1 MTIEEELVLLED
13 GMRRLKIEWDM
24 YFGGGAKRPPMDAQW
39 RVETTIKRLDGTR
52 TLNFGQRFRLNAMIQ
67 RHAIHADLWRQKLKR
82 REEGRE
88 GPQGRR
94 VDVKPAPPPEPA
106 APNGPGTFRVQW
118 DDPEKDPDKVGQ
130 LFNALM
136 AAKKHV
142 GENVETINIDGF
154 RRFVKQKTDQLKRD
168 MRCQNVEYLVVVENG
183 KVSLKA
189 KGA

>member
-24 YFGGGAKRPPMDAQW
+24 YFGGGVKKPPYDSQW
-39 RVETTIKRLDGTR
+39 RIETTIKRLDGNR
-52 TLNFGQRFRLNAMIQ
+52 SLNYGQRFRLNSLVQ

-94 VDVKPAPPPEPA
+94 VDVKPEPAPA
-106 APNGPGTFRVQW
+106 APSSFRVQW
-118 DDPEKDPDKVGQ
+118 DDPEKHSEKVGQ
-130 LFNALM
+130 LFNALVS
-136 AAKKHV
+136 AKKQL
-142 GENVETINIDGF
+142 GESVDTINIDGF
-154 RRFVKQKTDQLKRD
+154 RRFVKQKTEQLKRD
-168 MRCQNVEYLVVVENG
+168 MRCQNVEYQVEVENG